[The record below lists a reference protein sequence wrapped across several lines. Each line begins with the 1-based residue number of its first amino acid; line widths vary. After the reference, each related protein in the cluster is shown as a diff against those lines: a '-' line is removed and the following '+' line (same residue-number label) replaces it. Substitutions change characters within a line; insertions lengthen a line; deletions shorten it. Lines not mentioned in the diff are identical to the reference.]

1 MLTIGQLAAYAGVT
15 VRAVRHYHQIGLLP
29 EPERDASGY
38 RRYGATAVVSLI
50 KIRTLANAGV
60 PLSQIGQMLEA
71 DASTFAEAVQRIDS
85 HLRDEIE
92 RLETSRKQIAQL
104 AAGDSL
110 ALPPEV
116 ISYLDRLREIGASE
130 RMVEA
135 ERDGWILVAA
145 RWPDRIRESMPAKL
159 AQLDDPQLVRLY
171 RVLSEIFDSDAG
183 DDPRLEE
190 AADIM
195 AGLAEQAYAS
205 GEINLGEVAHDDLPF
220 DLLDALAVES
230 DPRAERLLD
239 LMRERGWAGWTR
251 LGAAGGAARLGS
263 TASVH
268 TEPSEPP
275 GRRVQHHHRRCRRA
289 RTTSTKS
296 PSEPS
301 ARTDDLHRARP
312 RRGHPADARRA
323 PADRAPAGQI
333 IRNVAQILKAEQ
345 EPDAACQPIARDHRA
360 TASRSRRVK
369 CIESSSRMS
378 EVCHLVAPSRGVA
391 EL

>member
-38 RRYGATAVVSLI
+38 RRYGPRAVVSLI

-60 PLSQIGQMLEA
+60 PLSQIGQMLQA

-130 RMVEA
+130 RMVEG

-145 RWPDRIRESMPAKL
+145 RWPDRVREFMPGKF

-171 RVLSEIFDSDAG
+171 RVLSEIFESDAV

-195 AGLAEQAYAS
+195 AGLAEQAYTS

-230 DPRAERLLD
+230 DPRAERLMD

-251 LGAAGGAARLGS
+251 LERL
-263 TASVH
+263 A
-268 TEPSEPP
+268 EPP
-275 GRRVQHHHRRCRRA
+275 
-289 RTTSTKS
+289 
-296 PSEPS
+296 
-301 ARTDDLHRARP
+301 D
-312 RRGHPADARRA
+312 
-323 PADRAPAGQI
+323 
-333 IRNVAQILKAEQ
+333 
-345 EPDAACQPIARDHRA
+345 
-360 TASRSRRVK
+360 
-369 CIESSSRMS
+369 
-378 EVCHLVAPSRGVA
+378 
-391 EL
+391 